1 VAWVPDVIDGSV
13 IFALGAAL
21 SWTMAALV
29 SHRPATELG
38 SLHFNRVRMIAASLI
53 MGTLLI
59 ISGRPAAIP
68 QEFWLPILLSSFTGV
83 VLGDFFLF
91 VTMRRLGPR
100 RTNVLFATNA
110 VFAAIIGWFVLG
122 EAVSAKTS
130 MAVLFGFSGVVL
142 AVVYGKPRDLLHQW
156 ESVMPPLWIGI
167 AAGLL
172 AAVCQAFGVV
182 FVRPV
187 MEAGVDPVA
196 VTLARA
202 VIGAMLFWVTYPF
215 DRSRAGAPLFPRGKL
230 LALTGLNG
238 LFGLGVGAAMLMAAL
253 ETGNVATV
261 TILSSTTPVMILPFI
276 WARTGKMPAPAAW
289 FGAILVVICTILIAI

>member
-1 VAWVPDVIDGSV
+1 
-13 IFALGAAL
+13 
-21 SWTMAALV
+21 MAALV
-29 SHRPATELG
+29 SHRTATELG
-38 SLHFNRVRMIAASLI
+38 SLHFNRVRMIVATLI

-59 ISGRPAAIP
+59 VSGRPAAIP
-68 QEFWLPILLSSFTGV
+68 PEFWLPIMLSAVTGV

-110 VFAAIIGWFVLG
+110 VFAAIIGWVILG
-122 EAVSAKTS
+122 EVVSARTA
-130 MAVLFGFSGVVL
+130 MAVLLGFGGVVL
-142 AVVYGKPRDLLHQW
+142 AVVFGKRRDLLHKW
-156 ESVMPPLWIGI
+156 ESVMPPLWIGVV
-167 AAGLL
+167 AGLL
-172 AAVCQAFGVV
+172 AAICQAFGVV
-182 FVRPV
+182 FARPV
-187 MEAGVDPVA
+187 MAAGVDPVA

-202 VIGAMLFWVTYPF
+202 VVGAAVFWATLPF
-215 DRSRAGAPLFPRGKL
+215 DRSRVGMPLLPRGKL

-276 WARTGKMPAPAAW
+276 WARTGRMPAPAAW
-289 FGAILVVICTILIAI
+289 LGAILVVICTMLIAI

>member
-1 VAWVPDVIDGSV
+1 
-13 IFALGAAL
+13 
-21 SWTMAALV
+21 MAALV

-38 SLHFNRVRMIAASLI
+38 SLHFNRVRMIVATLI

-59 ISGRPAAIP
+59 VSGRPAAIP
-68 QEFWLPILLSSFTGV
+68 PEFWLPIMLSAVTGV

-110 VFAAIIGWFVLG
+110 VFAAIIGWVILG
-122 EAVSAKTS
+122 EVVSARTA
-130 MAVLFGFSGVVL
+130 MAVLLGFGGVVL
-142 AVVYGKPRDLLHQW
+142 AVVFGKRRDLLHKW
-156 ESVMPPLWIGI
+156 ESVMPPLWIGVV
-167 AAGLL
+167 AGLL
-172 AAVCQAFGVV
+172 AAICQAFGVV
-182 FVRPV
+182 FARPV
-187 MEAGVDPVA
+187 MAAGVDPVA

-202 VIGAMLFWVTYPF
+202 VVGAAVFWATLPF
-215 DRSRAGAPLFPRGKL
+215 TRSRVGMPLLPRGKL

-276 WARTGKMPAPAAW
+276 WARTGRMPAPAAW
-289 FGAILVVICTILIAI
+289 LGAILVVICTMLIAI

>member
-1 VAWVPDVIDGSV
+1 
-13 IFALGAAL
+13 
-21 SWTMAALV
+21 MAALV

-38 SLHFNRVRMIAASLI
+38 SLHFNRVRMIVATLI

-59 ISGRPAAIP
+59 VSGRPAAIP
-68 QEFWLPILLSSFTGV
+68 PEFWLPIMLSAVTGV

-110 VFAAIIGWFVLG
+110 VFAAIIGWVILG
-122 EAVSAKTS
+122 EVVSARTA
-130 MAVLFGFSGVVL
+130 MAVLLGFGGVVL
-142 AVVYGKPRDLLHQW
+142 AVVFGKRRDLLHKW
-156 ESVMPPLWIGI
+156 ESVMPPLWIGVV
-167 AAGLL
+167 AGLL
-172 AAVCQAFGVV
+172 AAICQAFGVV
-182 FVRPV
+182 FARPV
-187 MEAGVDPVA
+187 MAAGVDPVA

-202 VIGAMLFWVTYPF
+202 VVGAVVFWATLPF
-215 DRSRAGAPLFPRGKL
+215 DRTRVGMPLLPRGKL

-253 ETGNVATV
+253 KTGNVATV

-276 WARTGKMPAPAAW
+276 WARTGRMPAPAAW
-289 FGAILVVICTILIAI
+289 VGAILVVICTMLIAI

>member
-1 VAWVPDVIDGSV
+1 
-13 IFALGAAL
+13 
-21 SWTMAALV
+21 MAALV

-38 SLHFNRVRMIAASLI
+38 SLHFNRVRMIVATLI

-59 ISGRPAAIP
+59 VSGRPAAIP
-68 QEFWLPILLSSFTGV
+68 PEFWLPIMLSAMTGV

-110 VFAAIIGWFVLG
+110 VFAAIIGWVILG
-122 EAVSAKTS
+122 EVVSARTA
-130 MAVLFGFSGVVL
+130 MAVLLGFGGVVL
-142 AVVYGKPRDLLHQW
+142 AVVFGKRRDLLHKW
-156 ESVMPPLWIGI
+156 ESVMPPLWIGVV
-167 AAGLL
+167 AGLL
-172 AAVCQAFGVV
+172 AAICQAFGVV
-182 FVRPV
+182 FARPV
-187 MEAGVDPVA
+187 MAAGVDPVA

-202 VIGAMLFWVTYPF
+202 VVGAAVFWATLPF
-215 DRSRAGAPLFPRGKL
+215 DRSRVGMPLLPRGKL

-253 ETGNVATV
+253 KTGNVATV

-276 WARTGKMPAPAAW
+276 WARTGRMPAPAAW
-289 FGAILVVICTILIAI
+289 VGAILVVICTMLIAI

>member
-1 VAWVPDVIDGSV
+1 
-13 IFALGAAL
+13 
-21 SWTMAALV
+21 MAALV

-38 SLHFNRVRMIAASLI
+38 SLHFNRVRMIVATLI

-59 ISGRPAAIP
+59 VSGRPVAIP
-68 QEFWLPILLSSFTGV
+68 PEFWLPIVLSAVTGV

-110 VFAAIIGWFVLG
+110 VFAAIIGWVILG
-122 EAVSAKTS
+122 EVVSARTA
-130 MAVLFGFSGVVL
+130 MAVLLGFGGVVL
-142 AVVYGKPRDLLHQW
+142 AVVFGKRRDLLHKW
-156 ESVMPPLWIGI
+156 ESVMPPLWIGVV
-167 AAGLL
+167 AGLL
-172 AAVCQAFGVV
+172 AAICQAFGVV
-182 FVRPV
+182 FARPV
-187 MEAGVDPVA
+187 MAAGVDPVA

-202 VIGAMLFWVTYPF
+202 VVGAAVFWATLPF
-215 DRSRAGAPLFPRGKL
+215 DRSRVGMPLLPRGKL

-253 ETGNVATV
+253 KTGNVATV

-276 WARTGKMPAPAAW
+276 WARTGRMPAPAAW
-289 FGAILVVICTILIAI
+289 VGAILVVICTMLIAI

>member
-1 VAWVPDVIDGSV
+1 MTDSSV
-13 IFALGAAL
+13 LFALGAAL

-38 SLHFNRVRMIAASLI
+38 SLHFNRVRMIVATLI

-59 ISGRPAAIP
+59 VSGRPAAIP
-68 QEFWLPILLSSFTGV
+68 PEFWLPIMLSAVTGV

-110 VFAAIIGWFVLG
+110 VFAAIIGWVILG
-122 EAVSAKTS
+122 EVVSARTA
-130 MAVLFGFSGVVL
+130 MAVLLGFGGVVL
-142 AVVYGKPRDLLHQW
+142 AVVFGKRRDLLHKW
-156 ESVMPPLWIGI
+156 ESVMSPLWIGVV
-167 AAGLL
+167 AGLL
-172 AAVCQAFGVV
+172 AAICQAFGVV
-182 FVRPV
+182 FARPV
-187 MEAGVDPVA
+187 MAAGVDPVA

-202 VIGAMLFWVTYPF
+202 VVGAAVFWATLPF
-215 DRSRAGAPLFPRGKL
+215 DRSRVGMPLLPRGKL

-276 WARTGKMPAPAAW
+276 WARTGRMPAPAAW
-289 FGAILVVICTILIAI
+289 LGAILVVICTMLIAI

>member
-1 VAWVPDVIDGSV
+1 MIVA
-13 IFALGAAL
+13 
-21 SWTMAALV
+21 T
-29 SHRPATELG
+29 
-38 SLHFNRVRMIAASLI
+38 LI

-59 ISGRPAAIP
+59 VSGRPAAIP
-68 QEFWLPILLSSFTGV
+68 PEFWLPIMLSAVTGV

-110 VFAAIIGWFVLG
+110 VFAAIIGWVILG
-122 EAVSAKTS
+122 EVVSARTA
-130 MAVLFGFSGVVL
+130 MAVLLGFGGVVL
-142 AVVYGKPRDLLHQW
+142 AVVFGKRRDLLHKW
-156 ESVMPPLWIGI
+156 ESVMPPLWIGVV
-167 AAGLL
+167 AGLL
-172 AAVCQAFGVV
+172 AAICQAFGVV
-182 FVRPV
+182 FARPV
-187 MEAGVDPVA
+187 MAAGVDPVA

-202 VIGAMLFWVTYPF
+202 VVGAAVFWATLPF
-215 DRSRAGAPLFPRGKL
+215 DRSRVGMPLLPRGKL

-276 WARTGKMPAPAAW
+276 WARTGRMPAPAAW
-289 FGAILVVICTILIAI
+289 LGAILVVICTMLIAI

>member
-1 VAWVPDVIDGSV
+1 MTDSSV
-13 IFALGAAL
+13 LFALGAAL

-38 SLHFNRVRMIAASLI
+38 SLHFNRVRMIVATLI

-59 ISGRPAAIP
+59 VSGRPAAIP
-68 QEFWLPILLSSFTGV
+68 PEFWLPIMLSAVTGV

-110 VFAAIIGWFVLG
+110 VFAAIIGWVILG
-122 EAVSAKTS
+122 EVVSARTA
-130 MAVLFGFSGVVL
+130 MAVLLGFGGVVL
-142 AVVYGKPRDLLHQW
+142 AVVFGKRRDLLHKW
-156 ESVMPPLWIGI
+156 ESVMPPLWIGVV
-167 AAGLL
+167 AGLL
-172 AAVCQAFGVV
+172 AAICQAFGVV
-182 FVRPV
+182 FARPV
-187 MEAGVDPVA
+187 MAAGVDPVA

-202 VIGAMLFWVTYPF
+202 VVGAAVFWATLPF
-215 DRSRAGAPLFPRGKL
+215 DRSRVGMPLLQRGKL

-276 WARTGKMPAPAAW
+276 WARTGRMPAPAAW
-289 FGAILVVICTILIAI
+289 LGAILVVICTMLIAI

>member
-1 VAWVPDVIDGSV
+1 
-13 IFALGAAL
+13 
-21 SWTMAALV
+21 MAALV

-38 SLHFNRVRMIAASLI
+38 SLHFNRVRMIVATLI

-59 ISGRPAAIP
+59 VSGRPVAIP
-68 QEFWLPILLSSFTGV
+68 PEFWLPIVLSAVTGV

-110 VFAAIIGWFVLG
+110 VFAAIIGWVILG
-122 EAVSAKTS
+122 EVVSARTAI
-130 MAVLFGFSGVVL
+130 AVLLGFGGVVL
-142 AVVYGKPRDLLHQW
+142 AVVFGKRRDLLHKW
-156 ESVMPPLWIGI
+156 ESVMPPLWIGVV
-167 AAGLL
+167 AGLF
-172 AAVCQAFGVV
+172 AAICQAFGVV
-182 FVRPV
+182 FARPV
-187 MEAGVDPVA
+187 MAAGVDSVA

-202 VIGAMLFWVTYPF
+202 VVGAAVFWATLPF
-215 DRSRAGAPLFPRGKL
+215 DRSRVGMPLLPRGKL

-253 ETGNVATV
+253 KTGNVATV

-276 WARTGKMPAPAAW
+276 WARTGRMPAPAAW
-289 FGAILVVICTILIAI
+289 VGAILVVICTMLIAI

>member
-1 VAWVPDVIDGSV
+1 
-13 IFALGAAL
+13 
-21 SWTMAALV
+21 MAALV

-38 SLHFNRVRMIAASLI
+38 SLHFNRVRMIVATLI

-59 ISGRPAAIP
+59 VSGRPAAIP
-68 QEFWLPILLSSFTGV
+68 PEFWLPIMLSAVTGV

-110 VFAAIIGWFVLG
+110 VFAAIIGWVILR
-122 EAVSAKTS
+122 EVVSARTA
-130 MAVLFGFSGVVL
+130 MAVLLGFGGVVL
-142 AVVYGKPRDLLHQW
+142 AVVFGKRRDLLHKW
-156 ESVMPPLWIGI
+156 ESVMPPLWIGVV
-167 AAGLL
+167 AGLL
-172 AAVCQAFGVV
+172 AAICQAFGVV
-182 FVRPV
+182 FARPV
-187 MEAGVDPVA
+187 MAAGVDPVA

-202 VIGAMLFWVTYPF
+202 VVGAAVFWATLPF
-215 DRSRAGAPLFPRGKL
+215 DRSRVGMPLLPRGKL

-276 WARTGKMPAPAAW
+276 WARTGRMPAPAAW
-289 FGAILVVICTILIAI
+289 LGAILVVICTMLIAI

>member
-1 VAWVPDVIDGSV
+1 
-13 IFALGAAL
+13 
-21 SWTMAALV
+21 MAALV

-38 SLHFNRVRMIAASLI
+38 SLHFNRVRMIVATLI

-59 ISGRPAAIP
+59 VSGRPVAIP
-68 QEFWLPILLSSFTGV
+68 PEFWLPIVLSAVTGV

-110 VFAAIIGWFVLG
+110 VFAAIIGWVILG
-122 EAVSAKTS
+122 EVVSARTAI
-130 MAVLFGFSGVVL
+130 AVLLGFGGVVL
-142 AVVYGKPRDLLHQW
+142 AVVFGKRRDLLHKW
-156 ESVMPPLWIGI
+156 ESVTPPLWIGVV
-167 AAGLL
+167 AGLL
-172 AAVCQAFGVV
+172 AAICQAFGVV
-182 FVRPV
+182 FARPV
-187 MEAGVDPVA
+187 MAAGVDPVA

-202 VIGAMLFWVTYPF
+202 VVGAAVFWATLPF
-215 DRSRAGAPLFPRGKL
+215 DRSRVGMPLLPRGKL

-253 ETGNVATV
+253 KTGNVATV

-276 WARTGKMPAPAAW
+276 WARTGRMPAPAAW
-289 FGAILVVICTILIAI
+289 VGAILVVICTMLIAI

>member
-1 VAWVPDVIDGSV
+1 
-13 IFALGAAL
+13 
-21 SWTMAALV
+21 MAALV

-38 SLHFNRVRMIAASLI
+38 SLHFNRVRMIVATLI

-59 ISGRPAAIP
+59 VSGRPVTIP
-68 QEFWLPILLSSFTGV
+68 QEFWLPIALSAVTGV

-110 VFAAIIGWFVLG
+110 VFAAIIGWALLG
-122 EAVSAKTS
+122 EVVSARTA
-130 MAVLFGFSGVVL
+130 MAVLLGFGGVVL
-142 AVVYGKPRDLLHQW
+142 AVVFGKRRDLLHQW
-156 ESVMPPLWIGI
+156 ESVMPPLWIGVV
-167 AAGLL
+167 AGLL
-172 AAVCQAFGVV
+172 AAICQAFGVV
-182 FVRPV
+182 FARPV
-187 MEAGVDPVA
+187 MAAGVDPVA

-202 VIGAMLFWVTYPF
+202 VVGAAVFWATLPF
-215 DRSRAGAPLFPRGKL
+215 DRSRVGMPLLPRGKL

-276 WARTGKMPAPAAW
+276 WARTGRMPAPAAW
-289 FGAILVVICTILIAI
+289 VGAILVVICTMLIAI